1 VSKINVG
8 KVVPAGIL
16 AGIVLGAFV
25 YVSDNF
31 LLAEQWLLVAQ
42 VRNIDPNVMGGNGA
56 LIAMVVINLVLGM
69 VVALTYAAI
78 RPRFGAGPG
87 TAAIASFLVFLP
99 QTLMLASMA
108 GWFISWDLYFRQ
120 SVVTLVSM
128 IAAGFAAGWVY
139 AVEEDPVD

>member
-1 VSKINVG
+1 MPAVNVSKII
-8 KVVPAGIL
+8 PAGIL
-16 AGIVLGAFV
+16 AGVVLAACV

-31 LLAEQWLLVAQ
+31 LLADQWLLVAQ
-42 VRNIDPNVMGGNGA
+42 IRNIDPNLMGGTGA
-56 LIAMVVINLVLGM
+56 LVAMIVINLVLGM

-99 QTLMLASMA
+99 QTLLLASMA

-128 IAAGFAAGWVY
+128 LGAGFAAGWVY
-139 AVEEDPVD
+139 AEEEPE